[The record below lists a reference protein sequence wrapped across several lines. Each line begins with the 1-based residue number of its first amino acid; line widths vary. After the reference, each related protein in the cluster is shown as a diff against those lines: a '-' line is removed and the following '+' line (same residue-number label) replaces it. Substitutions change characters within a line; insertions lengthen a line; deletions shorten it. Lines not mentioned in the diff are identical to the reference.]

1 MGNRWVRTIEKP
13 SRTGGAAGGDAET
26 ASPAETDIGAG
37 LPPIPSLEAVY
48 LTDPDVLAAV
58 LPPPLEPPAQ
68 PRVHV
73 RVTDIDLRFGAHRYK
88 ELVGYFAVDAVY
100 DGTTGEYPL
109 LIPIDLE
116 SAISISRERHGEPKK
131 LAELELSRDGAHVEG
146 RISRNGV
153 TFVEI
158 VGDVTQTLPV
168 PEPYPATQWWFKFLP
183 AVSGSGFD
191 GDPLLVRLDQVRTPV
206 TMEKVEGKLVLRD
219 EPTAPVVD
227 LPVLE
232 TVSIVYTTRSSVNR
246 PSVVG
251 PVDPVA
257 FGPFAF
263 SRYDH

>member
-1 MGNRWVRTIEKP
+1 MGNRWVRTIEK
-13 SRTGGAAGGDAET
+13 SSEAE
-26 ASPAETDIGAG
+26 SNVGAG
-37 LPPIPSLEAVY
+37 LPPIPSLEVVY
-48 LTDPDVLAAV
+48 LTDPARLAEV
-58 LPPPLEPPAQ
+58 LPPPLTPPAQ

-73 RVTDIDLRFGAHRYK
+73 RVTDIDLHFGEYHYK

-100 DGTTGEYPL
+100 DGVTGEYPL

-116 SAISISRERHGEPKK
+116 SAISISREKHGEPKK
-131 LAELELSRDGAHVEG
+131 LANLELTRDGDHVEG
-146 RISRNGV
+146 RIERNGV

-158 VGDVTQTLPV
+158 VGDVTETLPV

-191 GDPLLVRLDQVRTPV
+191 GDPLLVRFDQVRTPV
-206 TMEKVEGKLVLRD
+206 TVERVEGKLVLRD

-232 TVSIVYTTRSSVNR
+232 TVSITYTTRSSANKA
-246 PSVVG
+246 SVVG

-257 FGPFAF
+257 FEPYAF